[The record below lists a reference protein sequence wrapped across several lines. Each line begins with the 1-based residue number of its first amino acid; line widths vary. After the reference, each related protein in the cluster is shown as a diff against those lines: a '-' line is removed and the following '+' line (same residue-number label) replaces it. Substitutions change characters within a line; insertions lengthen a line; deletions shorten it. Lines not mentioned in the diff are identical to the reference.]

1 LTLDADRDATGAE
14 VVDPRARHTG
24 EVPDDLPTTV
34 LDALLDTARDRPA
47 VLVAGLLA
55 LLAVGW
61 PASWRLTRGVVT
73 IAHEGGHAV
82 AAVVTGRGVRGIRL
96 HADSSGVTTSSGRAG
111 GIGLVL
117 TFLGGYP
124 APAALGLAGAL
135 LVATGRA
142 TVWLWVAVVLLA
154 VTLTQVRNAFGLV
167 SVLATGTLVGAVAW
181 WGDPDLQ
188 AGFAAA
194 LAWFLLFGGLR
205 AVRELQ
211 RGRRRVPARL
221 GGESDADA
229 LARLTGVPGGMWA
242 GLFWLVGTVAVITGA
257 WVLMG
262 RVA

>member
-1 LTLDADRDATGAE
+1 VL
-14 VVDPRARHTG
+14 
-24 EVPDDLPTTV
+24 DDLLPTV
-34 LDALLDTARDRPA
+34 LDTVLATARDRPA

-82 AAVVTGRGVRGIRL
+82 AAVLTGRGLHGVRL
-96 HADSSGVTTSSGRAG
+96 HADSSGVTASSGRAG

-135 LVATGRA
+135 LVASGRA
-142 TVWLWVAVVLLA
+142 AVSLWLVIVLLVA
-154 VTLTQVRNAFGLV
+154 TLTQVRNAFGAV
-167 SVLATGTLVGAVAW
+167 SVLATGALVGAVAW

-211 RGRRRVPARL
+211 RGRGRVPARL

-229 LARLTGVPGGMWA
+229 LARLTGVPRGMWA
-242 GLFWLVGTVAVITGA
+242 GLFWLVGTAAVITGA
-257 WVLMG
+257 WVLVG
-262 RVA
+262 GTAWPSWTA